1 MNISHLLSNSL
12 NFIKKYQVPF
22 FFFLVFNL
30 YLWKVFPDIFWVD
43 SGEFTFHSL
52 FLGIPH
58 PTGYPTYIQLLKLF
72 SLFPFG
78 SPFYWINFSSALFG
92 FFSLIL
98 LYKIVFH
105 ITEEKFPSLFT
116 VVVFGLS
123 PTFMSKVDTAEVYT
137 LQILILLSVVYL
149 FLSWMATKDKR
160 KIVIVAFLLG
170 LGITNH
176 MTTILLIPAMGI
188 IFFIWNHNHKDT
200 ARTLLLSVPFFLL
213 GCLPYLFIFSRNDL
227 PAPINFAK
235 LFGIDFKTIYGWYWL
250 LSGELFRFEM
260 MPASIWN
267 YLKEIGFFGYL
278 LFKDFYY
285 LPTLIGILGLTGQVR
300 YDKKKF
306 LFLFSLFISLTGFF
320 IYYRIPDIH
329 DYYTLSFALFSIW
342 IGIGVHRLMEYF
354 QSSTKLIGGKM
365 VFLALSFFCLIPLS
379 AILTEKESGTK
390 EYALEY
396 AHKMFAVLPE
406 NSILFTTYTGGNT
419 LLLMQRLSNIRPD
432 ITIFDYGVFSLRERF
447 DLAKRFNPKED
458 LFINRIHLNFRNK
471 LLPYINQELD
481 KRPVFFSRDEP
492 FLYNLFLRKK
502 MDEGFYEISRKPYP
516 LTVSQIPPT
525 ARPVSLNFDHRFS
538 LLGYKFSPSSL
549 MEGEQFFVDFYW
561 QAIQTIPK
569 EIIGLLFFSKEQH
582 RAFANSNNFFVEFSL
597 GSELWPPTK
606 WKPGQMI
613 QDRFQISVNPNLRKG
628 DYFITLALIEK
639 EYFQN
644 TLFKKIKPDFY
655 PIGKIQINENPKLNH
670 YWDE

>member
-1 MNISHLLSNSL
+1 MNIPDGFVRLLDL
-12 NFIKKYQVPF
+12 IKKYQVSI
-22 FFFLVFNL
+22 FFFLIFNL

-58 PTGYPTYIQLLKLF
+58 PTGYPTYTQILKLF

-92 FFSLIL
+92 FFSMFL

-105 ITEEKFPSLFT
+105 MTKEKFPSLFT

-149 FLSWMATKDKR
+149 FLTWMSTKDKR
-160 KIVIVAFLLG
+160 KIVIIAFLLG

-176 MTTILLIPAMGI
+176 MTTILVIPTLGI

-200 ARTLLLSVPFFLL
+200 AKTLFLSLPFFLL
-213 GCLPYLFIFSRNDL
+213 GCLPYLFIYFRNDL
-227 PAPINFAK
+227 PAPMNFGK
-235 LFGIDFKTIYGWYWL
+235 LFGIDFRTLYGWYWL

-260 MPASIWN
+260 MPASIWS

-285 LPTLIGILGLTGQVR
+285 LPPLIGLLGLTGQWR
-300 YDKKKF
+300 FDKKKF
-306 LFLFSLFISLTGFF
+306 FFLFSLFISLTGFF

-342 IGIGVHRLMEYF
+342 IGIGVHRLMDFF
-354 QSSTKLIGGKM
+354 QSSQIVGKKT

-379 AILTEKESGTK
+379 TVLMEKESGTK

-396 AHKMFAVLPE
+396 AHKMFALLPE

-458 LFINRIHLNFRNK
+458 LFINRIHLNFKNK
-471 LLPYINQELD
+471 ILPYINQELD

-502 MDEGFYEISRKPYP
+502 IEEGLYEIKRKPYP

-538 LLGYKFSPSSL
+538 LLGYEFSPSSL
-549 MEGEQFFVDFYW
+549 LEGEQFFVDFYW
-561 QAIQTIPK
+561 KAVQTIPK
-569 EIIGLLFFSKEQH
+569 EIVGLLYFSKDH
-582 RAFANSNNFFVEFSL
+582 PGVFSDSNNFFIEFSL

-613 QDRFQISVNPNLRKG
+613 QDRFQFSANPNLRKG
-628 DYFITLALIEK
+628 DYFITLALFEK
-639 EYFQN
+639 KYFQN

-655 PIGKIQINENPKLNH
+655 PIGKIEINENPKLNH